1 MKKRA
6 LKRLPTPVKP
16 LDLHLNRRTPQ
27 HSHHRLDF
35 AGDDELAKEL
45 GEEYVRS
52 VTSGEHMADDIR
64 DEEVPEEHGGPFITT
79 PASVELAGGTDES
92 NPEDAEV
99 SPFPEVSVLRTR

>member
-6 LKRLPTPVKP
+6 RKLLPTPVKP
-16 LDLHLNRRTPQ
+16 LDLHLNRKSSQ
-27 HSHHRLDF
+27 HPHAPIF
-35 AGDDELAKEL
+35 GDDELAREL

-52 VTSGEHMADDIR
+52 VNAAEHMADDIR

-79 PASVELAGGTDES
+79 PASVEMAGGTDES

-99 SPFPEVSVLRTR
+99 SPLPDVSVLRQR

>member
-6 LKRLPTPVKP
+6 FKQLPTPLKP
-16 LDLHLNRRTPQ
+16 LDLHLNRKTPR
-27 HSHHRLDF
+27 HPHHLNI

-64 DEEVPEEHGGPFITT
+64 DEEVPEEHGGPFVTT
-79 PASVELAGGTDES
+79 PAWVELAAGTDES

-99 SPFPEVSVLRTR
+99 SPLPDVSVLRPR